1 MTLVALL
8 TLLTSLV
15 ALVVAA
21 TAMIIAILDWQQVGR
36 EEPWS
41 LTKLH
46 GDYWRLERVHRKT
59 VVITAL
65 SNFHGGGVQVINDA
79 GIPVK
84 TMRRGT
90 QIVIRI
96 DHSVVGTELNV
107 ISRAVK
113 KNEVQPLL
121 GVQAYGRLTP
131 NKDETVWLTP
141 IY

>member
-1 MTLVALL
+1 MALL

-21 TAMIIAILDWQQVGR
+21 TALIIAIFDWQQIGR

-41 LTKLH
+41 LTKLN
-46 GDYWRLERVHRKT
+46 GDYWRLERVHRKP
-59 VVITAL
+59 VVITGL

-96 DHSVVGTELNV
+96 DHSVVGTELSV
-107 ISRAVK
+107 ISRRVK
-113 KNEVQPLL
+113 RREAQTMPSF
-121 GVQAYGRLTP
+121 QAYGRLMAAS
-131 NKDETVWLTP
+131 DETMWMTP